1 MTTRPTPPAAP
12 WLLACSLV
20 LSLALSACS
29 KPAPPEAPPRAV
41 KLITVGSSNASTGET
56 FAGEVHARIE
66 TSLGFR
72 VGGKLQSR
80 SAQLGQSVQAGQVL
94 AQLDPADYRLAE
106 QAAAAQA
113 QAAGTARHVA
123 AADLQRFTELRKQ
136 GFISSAQLE
145 KLQAQLQANEAQW
158 QQAQAQEKLQS
169 HQVQYGSLKA
179 DRAGIITA
187 VLAEPGQVLGAGQP
201 VLQLAQDG
209 PRDVVFA
216 LPEGRQHSLPLGSA
230 VRISSWAAN
239 NAQTEQH
246 WTGHV
251 REIAASADPI
261 TRTFSV
267 KVGIDAPPADAP
279 ALGSTVRV
287 QPPEKASAATITL
300 PLSAIKRESKG
311 SIVWVWDAKT
321 GQINMRSVQ
330 TGAIVGNEVAI
341 AQGLQAGE
349 QVVVAGVHT
358 LTDGQKVTPYTGKP
372 KAENATA
379 SGS

>member
-80 SAQLGQSVQAGQVL
+80 SAQLGQSVRAGQVL

-136 GFISSAQLE
+136 GFISNAQLE

-230 VRISSWAAN
+230 VRISSWVAN
-239 NAQTEQH
+239 STQAEQH